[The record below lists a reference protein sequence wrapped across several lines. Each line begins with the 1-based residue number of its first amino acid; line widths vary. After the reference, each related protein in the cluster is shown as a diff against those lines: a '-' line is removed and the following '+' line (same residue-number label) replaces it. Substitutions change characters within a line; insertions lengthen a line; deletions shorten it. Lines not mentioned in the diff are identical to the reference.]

1 MGQLQRNI
9 HSETQKCIIS
19 KLHKNDPER
28 LLWKDYGRRYKEEVC
43 VQTRKCYKL
52 SPKKINARDC

>member
-1 MGQLQRNI
+1 MGQLQQNI

-28 LLWKDYGRRYKEEVC
+28 LLWKDYGRYKAEA
-43 VQTRKCYKL
+43 Y
-52 SPKKINARDC
+52 I